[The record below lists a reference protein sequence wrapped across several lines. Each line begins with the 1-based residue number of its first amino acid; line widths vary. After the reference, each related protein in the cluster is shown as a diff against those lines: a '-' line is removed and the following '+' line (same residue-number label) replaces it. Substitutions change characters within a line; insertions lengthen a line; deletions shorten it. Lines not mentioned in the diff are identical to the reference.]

1 MPPKLLKKVFKT
13 LLLFAA
19 FWFFITTMTTTFK
32 YNLVI
37 AWHQRSDVSDNLI
50 RLHCFSSLFS
60 WHGGLLF
67 NKLFV
72 NYTTITKSI
81 NFVVVCFFLS
91 VCDVADNDVRHEFV
105 QNKPKPRSMLRQS
118 CVHGCFKHHPC
129 KLHFQKLN
137 VLLLLGMSPRPLLFI
152 LTQSVSNYTSGSV
165 RYLNVKHR

>member
-1 MPPKLLKKVFKT
+1 MQGESDSEVLPKLLQKTFKA

-19 FWFFITTMTTTFK
+19 LWLFITTITAAFE
-32 YNLVI
+32 YNLSI
-37 AWHQRSDVSDNLI
+37 AWCYWSDTSFNFI
-50 RLHCFSSLFS
+50 RLHCLCTLSFS

-67 NKLFV
+67 SKLLI

-118 CVHGCFKHHPC
+118 CVYG
-129 KLHFQKLN
+129 
-137 VLLLLGMSPRPLLFI
+137 
-152 LTQSVSNYTSGSV
+152 
-165 RYLNVKHR
+165 